1 MRRIRA
7 VLLALTTFGCLS
19 YAYGG
24 IEITAQT
31 TECNGET
38 GYTSFYS
45 NRLYKIESADCTDP
59 SGKRI
64 MQVILRA
71 NSGLT
76 NYDLV
81 YVTESEAKKI
91 KSQIDRGV
99 DARLKGMSGQRD
111 ITLGIVG
118 QPAGQPGASAAAGV
132 SRPTIEIL
140 DPALTAHGD
149 VKQAITNSSN
159 HERIIVGKIISASG
173 ILSLTVNGV
182 SVDADNAG
190 LFKTRIPLGKDPER
204 VTVVVVDKQGG
215 RESLEFLLIRENSRQ

>member
-7 VLLALTTFGCLS
+7 VLLALTTIGCLS

-59 SGKRI
+59 SGRRI

-99 DARLKGMSGQRD
+99 DARLKGMSGQRE

-118 QPAGQPGASAAAGV
+118 QPAGQPGAIAGV

-140 DPALTAHGD
+140 DPPLTAHGD
-149 VKQAITNSSN
+149 VKQANTNSTN
-159 HERIIVGKIISASG
+159 NERIIVGKIMSASG

-182 SVDADNAG
+182 SVDLDNAG
-190 LFKTRIPLGKDPER
+190 LFKTRILLGKDSER
-204 VTVVVVDKQGG
+204 VTVVAVDKDGG